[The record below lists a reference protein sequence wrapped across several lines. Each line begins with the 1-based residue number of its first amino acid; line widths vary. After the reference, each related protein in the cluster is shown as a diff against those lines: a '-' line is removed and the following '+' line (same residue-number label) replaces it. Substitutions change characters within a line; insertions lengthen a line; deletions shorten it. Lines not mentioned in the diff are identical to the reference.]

1 MKTIATLIVTYN
13 RLSDLKVCVS
23 CIREQT
29 LQSDA
34 IYVVNNG
41 SNDGTAEWLAEQ
53 PDLTVVT
60 QANLG
65 GAGGFA
71 TGIERAYKDGHDEIW
86 CMDDDCVPTPD
97 ALHNLMTSPN
107 IGPAIKNC
115 VSISNKNHEELAFFV
130 RLNNKDFQK
139 VSDMGG
145 YDLVYG
151 VASLFNGTLISSEVI
166 RAIGIPDKKLFIWGD
181 EVEYMSRAVKM
192 NFPVVTVPTALLF
205 HPPSV
210 DRDGIPWPGAW
221 KNYYR
226 IRNERRVFQNAHG
239 NKYGFLMFMFWS
251 VKATFSQLSTD
262 RKNRFYNFLLYG
274 EAAADSLLN
283 NFRKRPNTIY
293 TLRLYQFMNK

>member
-239 NKYGFLMFMFWS
+239 TKYGFLMFMFWS
-251 VKATFSQLSTD
+251 VKATFSQLSTA

>member
-239 NKYGFLMFMFWS
+239 TKYGFLMFMFWS